1 MMTTWLMLSCR
12 LGVGLGAGGGV
23 GVGVGPG
30 GGVGVGVGVGVGLA
44 DGGGVG
50 LGIAGAWL
58 ASEVAPLPPPQPT
71 SKVNVMNKLAKKKTG
86 RDNTLATLILAH
98 ANLAPNALASELLTF
113 CFDEPPLNASWPSQC
128 VRLSR
133 AQKIYD
139 LLTICAHGCSTC
151 LLRKENLKRAG
162 GRLTWLWIVNQDD
175 IRSSRRMKI
184 KTCRIISPWNG
195 LR

>member
-1 MMTTWLMLSCR
+1 MMTMWLTLSCR
-12 LGVGLGAGGGV
+12 VGVGLGAGVGAGV

-58 ASEVAPLPPPQPT
+58 ASEMEAFPPPQPA

-98 ANLAPNALASELLTF
+98 ASFAPNALASELHIF
-113 CFDEPPLNASWPSQC
+113 CFDEAPLSASWPFYC
-128 VRLSR
+128 VNLSR

-139 LLTICAHGCSTC
+139 LLTICAHGC
-151 LLRKENLKRAG
+151 
-162 GRLTWLWIVNQDD
+162 
-175 IRSSRRMKI
+175 RSRS
-184 KTCRIISPWNG
+184 
-195 LR
+195 